1 MKKKFCKKRY
11 IILGIFILL
20 LFPFCYWQ
28 NNAMEITEYPYYS
41 PKVTDAWEGCR
52 IVQISDLHNKRF
64 GKGQRHLLDII
75 KECHPDY
82 IVLTGDLVDSN
93 RFDLAP
99 ARELVSEAVKIAP
112 VYYITGNHE
121 LWLDK
126 ENYNG
131 LLTMLSE
138 EKVVILKDDCETLT
152 RNGDTIELIGLDDAS
167 LRSTALHDLT
177 KETTDHLR
185 ILLSHEPQYFEKYC
199 AQNVDLVL
207 TGHAHGGQFIL
218 AFVGPVVAPDQGLFP
233 KYTQGRFEN
242 NGTTMLISRGLGNSV
257 IPVRLFNFPEIV
269 CVELRKE

>member
-138 EKVVILKDDCETLT
+138 EKAVILKDDCETLT

-218 AFVGPVVAPDQGLFP
+218 PFVGPVVAPDQGLFP